1 MGSFS
6 TALSGLSADS
16 VALNTIGNN
25 LANLNTTAFKKQT
38 TNFEDLFYQQIGENG
53 ANDALQVGVGTKVS
67 STTTNYTGGG
77 INPTTDTKDMA
88 LSGDGFFVVQQGGT
102 QSLTRAGDFQLD
114 SSGHLI
120 TTEGA
125 NVMGYNAVNG
135 VISGTTSLAPLT
147 LPTGATESATATQ
160 NFSLTANLNASAAA
174 GTPFSTQV
182 QVYDSLGQ
190 THQAT
195 ISFTKTATNTWSYDV
210 TLPPGDFTGVSSGNT
225 GTLTFDS
232 SGKLLMPTTT
242 AWPSAT
248 AATPGTTIVDSNG
261 NLERVTSINGTGTT
275 GGSAP
280 TWSTA
285 VGTSTTDNTGANQ
298 VVWTNLG
305 AASSIGNPV
314 TFPGLPNGASNLSF
328 QWNLNDAN
336 GNPTISQTTAAS
348 AGSASYQ
355 DGFTSGVY
363 NGFGVDSSGVI
374 TATYSN
380 NQKVI
385 VGQVAV
391 ATVANNQG
399 LIVTGNNNYMTT
411 AASGQANV
419 GVAGTGARG
428 TITDSALEL
437 SNVDISSEF
446 ADLIVAQRAF
456 EANSKTVTTFDT
468 VTQDT
473 LAMIR

>member
-67 STTTNYTGGG
+67 STTTSYLQGS
-77 INPTTDTKDMA
+77 INPTGDAKDMA
-88 LSGDGFFVVQQGGT
+88 LSGDGYFVVQQNGV

-114 SSGHLI
+114 SNGNLI
-120 TTEGA
+120 TTEGE
-125 NVMGYNAVNG
+125 NVMGYSAVNG
-135 VISGTTSLAPLT
+135 VLTGNSSLTALS
-147 LPTGATESATATQ
+147 LPTGSTESARATQ
-160 NFSLTANLNASAAA
+160 NFSVTANLNAGAAV
-174 GTPFSTQV
+174 GTNFPASV

-195 ISFTKTATNTWSYDV
+195 ISFTKTAANTWDYTVS
-210 TLPPGDFTGVSSGNT
+210 LPPGDFTGAALNTT

-232 SGKLLMPTTT
+232 SGKLTSPTG
-242 AWPSAT
+242 SV
-248 AATPGTTIVDSNG
+248 AAI
-261 NLERVTSINGTGTT
+261 
-275 GGSAP
+275 
-280 TWSTA
+280 
-285 VGTSTTDNTGANQ
+285 
-298 VVWTNLG
+298 
-305 AASSIGNPV
+305 
-314 TFPGLPNGASNLSF
+314 TFPGLPNGASDLSF
-328 QWNLNDAN
+328 KWNLDDAN

-348 AGSASYQ
+348 AENGSPQ

-374 TATYSN
+374 TANYSN
-380 NQKVI
+380 GQNQI
-385 VGQVAV
+385 IGQVAV

-399 LIVTGNNNYMTT
+399 LTVTGNNNYMTT
-411 AASGQANV
+411 ASSGQANI
-419 GVAGTGARG
+419 GVAGTGSRG

-473 LAMIR
+473 LSMIR

>member
-38 TNFEDLFYQQIGENG
+38 TNFEDLFYQQIGQNG
-53 ANDALQVGVGTKVS
+53 ANDALQVGVGTKVA
-67 STTTNYTGGG
+67 STATSYLQGS
-77 INPTTDTKDMA
+77 INPTGNSTDMA
-88 LSGDGFFVVQQGGT
+88 ISGDGFFVVQQNGV

-114 SSGHLI
+114 SSGNLI
-120 TTEGA
+120 TTEGES
-125 NVMGYNAVNG
+125 VMGYTAANG
-135 VISGTTSLAPLT
+135 VISGSSSLAPLT
-147 LPTGATESATATQ
+147 LPTGSTEAAKATQ
-160 NFSLTANLNASAAA
+160 NFSLTANLNAGAAV
-174 GTPFSTQV
+174 GTPFATSV

-195 ISFTKTATNTWSYDV
+195 ISFTKTAANTWDYSV
-210 TLPPGDFTGVSSGNT
+210 TLPPGDFTGAATNNT
-225 GTLTFDS
+225 GTMTFDS
-232 SGKLLMPTTT
+232 
-242 AWPSAT
+242 
-248 AATPGTTIVDSNG
+248 
-261 NLERVTSINGTGTT
+261 TGTLVSPT
-275 GGSAP
+275 G
-280 TWSTA
+280 T
-285 VGTSTTDNTGANQ
+285 
-298 VVWTNLG
+298 L
-305 AASSIGNPV
+305 AAI
-314 TFPGLPNGASNLSF
+314 TFPGLPNGASDLSF
-328 QWNLNDAN
+328 NWNLDDAA

-348 AGSASYQ
+348 AGSASHQ

-363 NGFGVDSSGVI
+363 NGFTVDASGVI
-374 TATYSN
+374 TANYSN
-380 NQKVI
+380 QQKQI
-385 VGQVAV
+385 VGQVAI

-411 AASGQANV
+411 AASGQANI
-419 GVAGTGARG
+419 GVAGTGSRG
-428 TITDSALEL
+428 EITDNALEL

-446 ADLIVAQRAF
+446 ANLIVAQRAF

>member
-6 TALSGLSADS
+6 TALSGLAADS

-25 LANLNTTAFKKQT
+25 LANLNTTAYKEQT

-53 ANDALQVGVGTKVS
+53 ANDALQVGVGTKVA
-67 STTTNYTGGG
+67 STSTSYLQGSVDPTGNTN
-77 INPTTDTKDMA
+77 DMA
-88 LSGDGFFVVQQGGT
+88 LSGDGFFVVQQNGV

-114 SSGHLI
+114 SNGNLI
-120 TTEGA
+120 TTEGE

-135 VISGTTSLAPLT
+135 VISGSSSLAPLT
-147 LPTGATESATATQ
+147 LPTGSTESAKATQ
-160 NFSLTANLNASAAA
+160 NFSLTANLNAGAAT
-174 GTPFSTQV
+174 GTTFSTPV

-190 THQAT
+190 THQLN
-195 ISFTKTATNTWSYDV
+195 ISFTKTAANTWDYTAS
-210 TLPPGDFTGVSSGNT
+210 LPAGDFTGASANTT

-232 SGKLLMPTTT
+232 SG
-242 AWPSAT
+242 
-248 AATPGTTIVDSNG
+248 
-261 NLERVTSINGTGTT
+261 NLTSPTGTLA
-275 GGSAP
+275 GISFA
-280 TWSTA
+280 
-285 VGTSTTDNTGANQ
+285 
-298 VVWTNLG
+298 
-305 AASSIGNPV
+305 
-314 TFPGLPNGASNLSF
+314 GLPNGASNLSF
-328 QWNLNDAN
+328 NWNLDDAS

-348 AGSASYQ
+348 AGSASGQ

-363 NGFGVDSSGVI
+363 NGFGVDSSGTI

-380 NQKVI
+380 GQKQI

-391 ATVANNQG
+391 ATVANDQG
-399 LIVTGNNNYMTT
+399 LTVTGNNNYMTT

-419 GVAGTGARG
+419 GVAGTGSRG

-446 ADLIVAQRAF
+446 ANLIVAQRAF

-473 LAMIR
+473 LSMIR

>member
-53 ANDALQVGVGTKVS
+53 SNDALQVGVGTKVS
-67 STTTNYTGGG
+67 STTTNYLPGS
-77 INPTTDTKDMA
+77 INPTGDTRDMA
-88 LSGDGFFVVQQGGT
+88 LSGDGFFVVQQNGV

-114 SSGHLI
+114 SNGNL
-120 TTEGA
+120 TTAEGE
-125 NVMGYNAVNG
+125 NVMGYSAVNG
-135 VISGTTSLAPLT
+135 VISGGSALVPLT
-147 LPTGATESATATQ
+147 LPTGSTESAKATQ
-160 NFSLTANLNASAAA
+160 NYTLTANLNAGAAI
-174 GTPFSTQV
+174 GTTFSTPV

-190 THQAT
+190 THQLT
-195 ISFTKTATNTWSYDV
+195 MSFTKTAANTWDYSA
-210 TLPPGDFTGVSSGNT
+210 TLPAGDYTGAATNNT

-232 SGKLLMPTTT
+232 SG
-242 AWPSAT
+242 
-248 AATPGTTIVDSNG
+248 
-261 NLERVTSINGTGTT
+261 NLT
-275 GGSAP
+275 AP
-280 TWSTA
+280 TGS
-285 VGTSTTDNTGANQ
+285 VTGISFA
-298 VVWTNLG
+298 
-305 AASSIGNPV
+305 
-314 TFPGLPNGASNLSF
+314 GLPNGASDLSF
-328 QWNLNDAN
+328 NWNLDDAS

-348 AGSASYQ
+348 AGTASKQ
-355 DGFTSGVY
+355 DGFISGVY
-363 NGFGVDSSGVI
+363 NGFSVDSSGII
-374 TATYSN
+374 TANFSN
-380 NQKVI
+380 GQKQT

-391 ATVANNQG
+391 ATVANNEG
-399 LIVTGNNNYMTT
+399 LTVTGNNNYMTT

-419 GVAGTGARG
+419 GTAGTGSRG

-473 LAMIR
+473 LSMIR

>member
-6 TALSGLSADS
+6 TALTGLSADS

-25 LANLNTTAFKKQT
+25 LANLNTTAFKQQT

-53 ANDALQVGVGTKVS
+53 SNDALQVGVGTKVA
-67 STTTNYTGGG
+67 STSTSYLQGS
-77 INPTTDTKDMA
+77 INPTGDTNDMA
-88 LSGDGFFVVQQGGT
+88 LSGDGFFVVQQNGV

-114 SSGHLI
+114 SSGNL
-120 TTEGA
+120 TTSEGE
-125 NVMGYNAVNG
+125 NVMGYSAVNG
-135 VISGTTSLAPLT
+135 VISGSSSLVPLT
-147 LPTGATESATATQ
+147 LPTGSTESAKATQ
-160 NFSLTANLNASAAA
+160 NFSLTANLNAGATT
-174 GTPFSTQV
+174 GTTFSTPV

-190 THQAT
+190 THQLT
-195 ISFTKTATNTWSYDV
+195 MSFTKTAANTWSY
-210 TLPPGDFTGVSSGNT
+210 TASLPAGDYTGAAANTT

-232 SGKLLMPTTT
+232 SG
-242 AWPSAT
+242 
-248 AATPGTTIVDSNG
+248 
-261 NLERVTSINGTGTT
+261 NLVSPTGTLA
-275 GGSAP
+275 GIS
-280 TWSTA
+280 
-285 VGTSTTDNTGANQ
+285 
-298 VVWTNLG
+298 
-305 AASSIGNPV
+305 
-314 TFPGLPNGASNLSF
+314 FPGLPNGASDLSF
-328 QWNLNDAN
+328 NWNLDDAS

-348 AGSASYQ
+348 AGSASNQ

-363 NGFGVDSSGVI
+363 TGFGVDSSGII

-380 NQKVI
+380 DQSQV

-391 ATVANNQG
+391 ATVANDQG
-399 LIVTGNNNYMTT
+399 LVVTGNNNYMTT
-411 AASGQANV
+411 AASGQANI
-419 GVAGTGARG
+419 GVAGTGSRG

-473 LAMIR
+473 LSMIR

>member
-25 LANLNTTAFKKQT
+25 LANLNTTAFKEQS
-38 TNFEDLFYQQIGENG
+38 TNFEDLFYQQIGQNG
-53 ANDALQVGVGTKVS
+53 SNDALQVGVGTKVA
-67 STTTNYTGGG
+67 STTTDFTSGSIDPTGV
-77 INPTTDTKDMA
+77 TQDMA
-88 LSGDGFFVVQQGGT
+88 LSGNGFFVVQQNGV

-114 SSGHLI
+114 SNGNL
-120 TTEGA
+120 TTSEGE
-125 NVMGYNAVNG
+125 NVMGYSAVNG
-135 VISGTTSLAPLT
+135 VISGSSSLAPLT
-147 LPTGATESATATQ
+147 LPTGSTESAKATQ
-160 NFSLTANLNASAAA
+160 NFSLTANLNAGAAI
-174 GTPFSTQV
+174 GSTFSTPV

-190 THQAT
+190 THQLT
-195 ISFTKTATNTWSYDV
+195 ISFTKTAANTWDYSAA
-210 TLPPGDFTGVSSGNT
+210 LPPGDFTGAAANTT

-232 SGKLLMPTTT
+232 T
-242 AWPSAT
+242 
-248 AATPGTTIVDSNG
+248 G
-261 NLERVTSINGTGTT
+261 NLVSPTG
-275 GGSAP
+275 S
-280 TWSTA
+280 
-285 VGTSTTDNTGANQ
+285 V
-298 VVWTNLG
+298 
-305 AASSIGNPV
+305 AAIS
-314 TFPGLPNGASNLSF
+314 FAGLPNGASNLSF
-328 QWNLNDAN
+328 NWNLDDSN

-348 AGSASYQ
+348 AGSGSNQ

-363 NGFGVDSSGVI
+363 NGFTVDSGGII

-380 NQKVI
+380 GQNQT

-391 ATVANNQG
+391 ATVANDQG
-399 LIVTGNNNYMTT
+399 LVVTGNNNYMTT

-419 GVAGTGARG
+419 GIAGTGARG

-473 LAMIR
+473 LSMIR

>member
-53 ANDALQVGVGTKVS
+53 SNDALQVGVGTKVA
-67 STTTNYTGGG
+67 STSTSYLQGS
-77 INPTTDTKDMA
+77 INPTGDTNDMA
-88 LSGDGFFVVQQGGT
+88 LSGDGFFVVQQGGV

-114 SSGHLI
+114 SGGNLI
-120 TTEGA
+120 TAEGE

-135 VISGTTSLAPLT
+135 VISGSSSLAPLT
-147 LPTGATESATATQ
+147 LPTGSTESAKATQ
-160 NFSLTANLNASAAA
+160 NFSLTANLNAGATT
-174 GTPFSTQV
+174 GTTFSTPV

-190 THQAT
+190 THQLT
-195 ISFTKTATNTWSYDV
+195 ISFTKTAANTWDYSV
-210 TLPPGDFTGVSSGNT
+210 ALPAGDYTGTAANNT

-232 SGKLLMPTTT
+232 SG
-242 AWPSAT
+242 
-248 AATPGTTIVDSNG
+248 
-261 NLERVTSINGTGTT
+261 NLVSPTGTLS
-275 GGSAP
+275 GIS
-280 TWSTA
+280 
-285 VGTSTTDNTGANQ
+285 
-298 VVWTNLG
+298 
-305 AASSIGNPV
+305 
-314 TFPGLPNGASNLSF
+314 FPGLPNGASDLNF
-328 QWNLNDAN
+328 NWNLDDAN

-348 AGSASYQ
+348 AASAAPQ

-363 NGFGVDSSGVI
+363 NGFGVDSSGII

-380 NQKVI
+380 GQKQV

-391 ATVANNQG
+391 ATVANDQG
-399 LIVTGNNNYMTT
+399 LTVTGNNNYMTT
-411 AASGQANV
+411 AASGQANI
-419 GVAGTGARG
+419 GVAGTGSRG

-473 LAMIR
+473 LSMIR